1 MADKHV
7 LVGAIPQVISIGP
20 NDQVAWISDAGNLK
34 IEFDV
39 NRCPFLSNV
48 FQAPPGVRLLSGIPR
63 PGAAP
68 AAYKYAFFLND
79 MRIGTGEV
87 LLRDK

>member
-1 MADKHV
+1 MAERHV
-7 LVGAIPQVISIGP
+7 LIGAIPQVISIGP
-20 NDQVAWISDAGNLK
+20 GDQVVWISDAGNLK

-63 PGAAP
+63 PGAPP
-68 AAYKYAFFLND
+68 AAYKYAIFLND
-79 MRIGTGEV
+79 MRMGIGEV